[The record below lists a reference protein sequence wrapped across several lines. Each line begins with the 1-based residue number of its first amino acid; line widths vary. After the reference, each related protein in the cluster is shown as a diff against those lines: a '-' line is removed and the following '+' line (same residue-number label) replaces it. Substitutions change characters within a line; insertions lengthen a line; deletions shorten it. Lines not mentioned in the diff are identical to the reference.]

1 MWIRR
6 GKQSLSNSLLPHSCG
21 GRAWKKRTQLTAS
34 ARERCRWPK
43 TPQWSGTVLTR
54 VESGE
59 SGSRAEV
66 SRDTKNRRTSLDWV
80 LRKNFLE

>member
-1 MWIRR
+1 MEEKNTVDCIC
-6 GKQSLSNSLLPHSCG
+6 Q
-21 GRAWKKRTQLTAS
+21 
-34 ARERCRWPK
+34 REMQVAK
-43 TPQWSGTVLTR
+43 TPQCSGTVLTR